1 MLLNLINLALKKY
14 LDSDPEI
21 SAKLNKYAGQC
32 LLVHLTDINK
42 ELLVVP
48 VLAGLEVRE
57 HASVGVSMQ
66 ANESDSIEP
75 DTIEQGITTTIHSD
89 MVSLARMG
97 LGAEYQSMLSS
108 GALKIEGDVEFANQL
123 RSIFMQVDIDWEEI
137 ASKYVGDAV
146 AYQVGLIVSRFKNYK
161 SRSVGNFRLDVS
173 EYLQEESR
181 IVPTKVELNRFMSGV
196 DDLDANVQRLEA
208 RIQRLMNATKVNQV

>member
-21 SAKLNKYAGQC
+21 SAKLNTFAGQG
-32 LLVHLTDINK
+32 LLVHLTDIDK
-42 ELLVVP
+42 ELLVTP
-48 VLAGLEVRE
+48 VQAGLEVQE
-57 HASVGVSMQ
+57 NKSDE
-66 ANESDSIEP
+66 ESLDDKEL
-75 DTIEQGITTTIHSD
+75 EITTTIHSD
-89 MVSLARMG
+89 IVSLARMG

-123 RSIFMQVDIDWEEI
+123 RSIFMQVDIDWEDI
-137 ASKYVGDAV
+137 ASQYVGDAV
-146 AYQVGLIVSRFKNYK
+146 AYQIGLIVGRFKNYK
-161 SRSVGNFRLDVS
+161 SRSVNNFRLDVS

-181 IVPTKVELNRFMSGV
+181 IVPTKVELDRFMNDV

-208 RIQRLMNATKVNQV
+208 RMLRLMNSFKENQV